1 MEPFSHYPPDQF
13 AKTGS
18 ERTQGN
24 SKKRDVSRRGI
35 GQTLSTPLSYRRLL
49 AVVPSHYNACEFCQ
63 GTVAQMLDGGAFVS
77 DAIEE
82 FGPQIAY
89 VHFRNVQ
96 GAKKSHF

>member
-1 MEPFSHYPPDQF
+1 
-13 AKTGS
+13 
-18 ERTQGN
+18 
-24 SKKRDVSRRGI
+24 
-35 GQTLSTPLSYRRLL
+35 
-49 AVVPSHYNACEFCQ
+49 VPSHYNACEFCQ